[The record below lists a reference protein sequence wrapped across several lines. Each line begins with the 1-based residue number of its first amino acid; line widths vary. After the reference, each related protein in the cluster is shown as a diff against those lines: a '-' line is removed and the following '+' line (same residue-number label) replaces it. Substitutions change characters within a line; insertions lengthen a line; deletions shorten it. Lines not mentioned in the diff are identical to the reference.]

1 MKPNHKRILC
11 NILGILCLGTTFVL
25 AQNTSKQ
32 VQAKYIQ
39 ESIILDGTL
48 DEPIWQSADVAG
60 DFQQFFPSDQVKAEY
75 VTEVKVLFSDTHL
88 YVGIYAEKEPGD
100 YVVSTLRRDFGASTN
115 DNISLLFDTFS
126 DGTTAYFF
134 GITPYGV
141 QREGLVSEGG
151 AAFNNTWDIKWQA
164 EATRFDDHFVIELAI
179 PFTSVKFPEGTTS
192 WRFRPYRWNN
202 QVNQQDTW
210 VKVPQQ
216 QILSSL
222 ADMGEI
228 VFEKPLGESRMPIA
242 LIPYIN
248 VLADKDYTTDN
259 TNTKF
264 KTGGDAKISI
274 GNGMNLDLT
283 LNPDFSNVE
292 VDDIFTNLTRFE
304 GSTA

>member
-1 MKPNHKRILC
+1 MQETFNNFSRLTQVAAEHK
-11 NILGILCLGTTFVL
+11 
-25 AQNTSKQ
+25 
-32 VQAKYIQ
+32 
-39 ESIILDGTL
+39 
-48 DEPIWQSADVAG
+48 
-60 DFQQFFPSDQVKAEY
+60 
-75 VTEVKVLFSDTHL
+75 TEVKVLYSATHL
-88 YVGIYAEKEPGD
+88 YVGIYAEKAPGD
-100 YVVSTLRRDFGASTN
+100 YVVSSLRRDFGALTN

-134 GITPYGV
+134 GVTPYGV
-141 QREGLVSEGG
+141 LREGLVSDGG
-151 AAFNNTWDIKWQA
+151 TAFNNTWDIKWQA
-164 EATRFDDHFVIELAI
+164 EATRFDDHFVIEVAI
-179 PFTSVKFPEGTTS
+179 PFTSMKFPEGTTS

-216 QILSSL
+216 QLLSSL
-222 ADMGEI
+222 AYMGELN
-228 VFEKPLGESRMPIA
+228 FEKPLGESVMPIA

-248 VLADKDYTTDN
+248 VLADKDYGNDVA
-259 TNTKF
+259 NTKF

-304 GSTA
+304 VRLPRKTPVFYRQQRPF